1 MKDELLNQLNEQERT
16 LLWMSERCTTLE
28 NRISQLENPSLMY
41 KRPSASD
48 QDYETI
54 AQTLDYLH
62 NNIEGLKG
70 DLLKVAKAV

>member
-1 MKDELLNQLNEQERT
+1 
-16 LLWMSERCTTLE
+16 
-28 NRISQLENPSLMY
+28 MY
-41 KRPSASD
+41 RRPSASD

>member
-1 MKDELLNQLNEQERT
+1 
-16 LLWMSERCTTLE
+16 
-28 NRISQLENPSLMY
+28 MY

-62 NNIEGLKG
+62 NNIEGLKK
-70 DLLKVAKAV
+70 DLLKVATVV

>member
-1 MKDELLNQLNEQERT
+1 MKDELLKQLNEQERT
-16 LLWMSERCTTLE
+16 LLWLSERCTTLE

-41 KRPSASD
+41 RRPSASD

-62 NNIEGLKG
+62 NNIEGLKK
-70 DLLKVAKAV
+70 DLLKVATVV